1 LPENSNSFDYSTKF
15 SARDIRQALQSV
27 EPMLGHVALD
37 ALISDLD
44 DLGLQI
50 KNDRNSYSLAEIQT
64 ALLKTFGEATI
75 LFIDRIKNALIEGS
89 K

>member
-1 LPENSNSFDYSTKF
+1 
-15 SARDIRQALQSV
+15 
-27 EPMLGHVALD
+27 MLGHVALD